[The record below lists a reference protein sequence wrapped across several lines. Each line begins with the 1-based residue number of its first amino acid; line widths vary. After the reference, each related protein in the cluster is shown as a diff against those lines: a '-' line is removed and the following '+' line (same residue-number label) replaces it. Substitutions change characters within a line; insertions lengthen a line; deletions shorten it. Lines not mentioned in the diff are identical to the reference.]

1 MPAHFLKIDDYSTKE
16 ILTLLERSAKFKKY
30 QKEGRDHLYLKGKT
44 MAMIFQKPSTRT
56 RVSFEVAMQQLGGH
70 VIHLRGDEINMGV
83 REPISDIARTLERYL
98 DIVMIRSNTHSDIEE
113 YAQFSKV
120 PVINGLSDYA
130 HPCQVLSD
138 IFTITEYKPKL
149 EGLKLC
155 FIGDGNNVCRSLIEI
170 SQLLN
175 IQMTVC
181 CPKGYEPF
189 PKATHQYDL
198 IYDPY
203 VAAKDADVI
212 YTDVWVSMG
221 QEEIQTKKLADFKGY
236 TITKSILNEAKQD
249 AIFMHCLPAHR
260 NEEVTDEVL
269 ESRNSIV
276 FDQAENRLHAQKAI
290 ICYLL
295 GGDAWL

>member
-1 MPAHFLKIDDYSTKE
+1 MPSHFLKIDDYSAKE
-16 ILTLLERSAKFKKY
+16 ILTLLERTAKFKKY

-56 RVSFEVAMQQLGGH
+56 RVSFEVAMHQLGGNA
-70 VIHLRGDEINMGV
+70 IYLRGDEINMGT
-83 REPISDIARTLERYL
+83 REPICDVARTLERYIN
-98 DIVMIRSNTHSDIEE
+98 IVMIRANNHSDIEE
-113 YAQFSKV
+113 YAQYSKV
-120 PVINGLSDYA
+120 PVINGLSDFA

-138 IFTITEYKPKL
+138 IFTISEHKPKL

-170 SQLLN
+170 SQLLG

-189 PKATHQYDL
+189 PKATHQYEL
-198 IYDPY
+198 IHDPY

-221 QEEIQTKKLADFKGY
+221 QEKLANKKTTDFKGY
-236 TITKSILNEAKQD
+236 TITKAIMNEAKQN
-249 AIFMHCLPAHR
+249 ALFMHCLPAHR
-260 NEEVTDEVL
+260 NDEVTDEVF
-269 ESRNSIV
+269 ESRHSVV
-276 FDQAENRLHAQKAI
+276 FDQAENRLHAQKAV